1 MSEIIIKGGNGNGN
15 VLTMAKTQV
24 HERVGLSEG
33 MKKSPELIER
43 YLGIVDKY
51 AAKLKKRIDG
61 SALKTDE
68 SEVAMARSAEPGEP
82 WEGGYKFWDIYA
94 VGPIQLGIPPFKPN
108 KIIAGGEDV
117 YFLVYAVTNP
127 LLINGTLPSATTLV
141 AGRPYRLRLET
152 FNLTNGVPGPFAEIN
167 SVFPGVPLQ
176 AFLLGFTA
184 QDPQEGRAEL
194 LEVNVTADVT
204 DNTRQPMA
212 AFATY
217 FLDIDF
223 DPGFPLGPPQSAHL
237 HVEQPMRCL
246 CYKR

>member
-15 VLTMAKTQV
+15 VLTMTKTQV
-24 HERVGLSEG
+24 HERVAFSEG

-51 AAKLKKRIDG
+51 AAKLKKRIEV
-61 SALKTDE
+61 SALKMDD
-68 SEVAMARSAEPGEP
+68 SEVAMARSAEPSEEGI
-82 WEGGYKFWDIYA
+82 GGYKFWDIFA
-94 VGPIQLGIPPFKPN
+94 IGPLQLGIPPFKPN

-117 YFLVYAVTNP
+117 YFLVYVVTNP

-141 AGRPYRLRLET
+141 AGRPYCLRLET
-152 FNLTNGVPGPFAEIN
+152 FNLTNGVPGPYAEIH
-167 SVFPGVPLQ
+167 SVFPGYPLQ

-184 QDPQEGRAEL
+184 QEPHEGRAEL

-204 DNTRQPMA
+204 DNTHQPMA

-223 DPGFPLGPPQSAHL
+223 DPGFPLGPPESPHL
-237 HVEQPMRCL
+237 HVEQPLRCL